1 MGSIVLVG
9 PPQSGKRTLAAALR
23 SFGDHISVLAPN
35 TINEERLALA
45 QCTAVVFVIGAPDG
59 IDQRTTLL
67 WREISAHGVPRI
79 IAVTKV
85 DDPRANID
93 ETLALI
99 HRLFDA
105 HSPAFVTYPVLGD
118 DESVI
123 GVADLLNAT
132 ITNYASERAV
142 QLDLEPEHHALIA
155 DDQALL
161 QALVA
166 SADIDTHPSPMC
178 AAVKSGALT
187 PVYFIAQ
194 EIGARE
200 LAETLNFCFGEAT
213 EHASGE
219 WAQPL
224 NLDPAAEANVRV
236 RVPLDYQEDVLAE
249 LQRSGVTVMKQ
260 HTPGDG
266 TIEWICSGAS
276 DGLNQLPITVAGAS
290 ECTGSVELLAPPRL
304 DEQVT
309 RISK

>member
-9 PPQSGKRTLAAALR
+9 PPHSGKRTLAAALLN
-23 SFGDHISVLAPN
+23 SGDHISLLAPSS
-35 TINEERLALA
+35 IYEERTSLA

-59 IDQRTTLL
+59 IDQRTALL
-67 WREISAHGVPRI
+67 WREVITHQVPRM

-99 HRLFDA
+99 HRLFDP

-132 ITNYASERAV
+132 ITNYASESAEKV
-142 QLDLEPEHHALIA
+142 ELEPEHRALIA

-166 SADIDTHPSPMC
+166 SADNEPHPSPLC

-187 PVYFIAQ
+187 PVYFVAQ
-194 EIGARE
+194 GIGVRE
-200 LAETLNFCFGEAT
+200 LAETLNCCFGETT
-213 EHASGE
+213 EHESDE
-219 WAQPL
+219 WAMPL
-224 NLDPAAEANVRV
+224 TLDPATEADVRV
-236 RVPLDYQEDVLAE
+236 SVPLDYQEDVSAE
-249 LQRSGVTVMKQ
+249 LHRSGVTVKEQ
-260 HTPGDG
+260 HAPGDG
-266 TIEWICSGAS
+266 TIEWICSGAANC
-276 DGLNQLPITVAGAS
+276 LNELPITVAGAS

-304 DEQVT
+304 NE
-309 RISK
+309 

>member
-132 ITNYASERAV
+132 ITNYASESTERV
-142 QLDLEPEHHALIA
+142 ELEPEHRALIA

-161 QALVA
+161 HALVA
-166 SADIDTHPSPMC
+166 SADSTTSVTALC
-178 AAVKSGALT
+178 AAVISGTLT
-187 PVYFIAQ
+187 PVYFVAQ
-194 EIGARE
+194 EIGVRE
-200 LAETLNFCFGEAT
+200 LAETLNFCFGKTT
-213 EHASGE
+213 EHEPVE
-219 WAQPL
+219 WAMPFT
-224 NLDPAAEANVRV
+224 LDIATQADVRV
-236 RVPLDYQEDVLAE
+236 SVPLDYQEDVLSE
-249 LQRSGVTVMKQ
+249 LHRSGVSIKNQ
-260 HTPGDG
+260 NIPGDG
-266 TIEWICSGAS
+266 TIEWVCSGAGNS
-276 DGLNQLPITVAGAS
+276 LNELPITVAGAS